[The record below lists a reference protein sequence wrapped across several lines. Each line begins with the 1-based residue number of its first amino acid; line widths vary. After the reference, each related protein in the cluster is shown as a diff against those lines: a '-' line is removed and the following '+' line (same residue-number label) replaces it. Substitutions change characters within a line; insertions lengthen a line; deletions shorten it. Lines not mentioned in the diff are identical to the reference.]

1 MCNHIFE
8 KEIFDGKYIVT
19 SVGDIYRIKNGVR
32 KKLHK
37 TITLKG
43 IQVVSLNNGE
53 YSRQYS
59 VGRLVAESF
68 VPNPQNYH
76 YVNYLDNDPT
86 NNDYKNLVWSQKN
99 VPRNIRKTQITEEKE
114 LLTKF
119 VESNPYSSMNSNQAA
134 VIKMRIEGKT
144 YAEISNSLNISRQ
157 AANQII
163 LKIIGD
169 KAERQAKIKL
179 FREQIDQIKNK
190 ISSKSNKILKLQNEL
205 DKSNS
210 ALRSLT
216 QELNLLETNLNSY
229 YLYSEKKEGNLN

>member
-43 IQVVSLNNGE
+43 IQVVSLNNE
-53 YSRQYS
+53 KYSRQYS

-86 NNDYKNLVWSQKN
+86 NNDYKNLVWSKKN
-99 VPRNIRKTQITEEKE
+99 VPRNIRKTQIEEEKE

-119 VESNPYSSMNSNQAA
+119 VESTSYDNMNPNQAA
-134 VIKMRIEGKT
+134 TIKMRIEGKT
-144 YAEISNSLNISRQ
+144 YAEISDSLNISRQ

-169 KAERQAKIKL
+169 KAEQQTKIK
-179 FREQIDQIKNK
+179 FIREQIDRIKEK
-190 ISSKSNKILKLQNEL
+190 INVKSDKILKLQSEL
-205 DKSNS
+205 DKSNNS
-210 ALRSLT
+210 LQSLT
-216 QELNLLETNLNSY
+216 ANLNRLEASLKSY
-229 YLYSEKKEGNLN
+229 YSYSEKKGGDLS

>member
-32 KKLHK
+32 NKIHK
-37 TITLKG
+37 TITLEG
-43 IQVVSLNNGE
+43 NQVVSLYNGE

-68 VPNPQNYH
+68 VPNPENYH

-86 NNDYKNLVWSQKN
+86 NNDYKNLFWSQKN
-99 VPRNIRKTQITEEKE
+99 VPRNIRKTQIAEEKE

-119 VESNPYSSMNSNQAA
+119 IESNPYDSMNSKQAA

-144 YAEISNSLNISRQ
+144 YAEISDSLNISRQ

-190 ISSKSNKILKLQNEL
+190 INSKSNKILKLQNEL
-205 DKSNS
+205 DKSNI